1 MDRSIVRATEVFK
14 PQGTPTVTLVRE
26 PVAAESAQDFDDAIE
41 EGGKLIRVIGP
52 SKSGKTVFVDTKAQ
66 GRDLIRVSASGI
78 QSGADLWNRVL
89 ASAGA
94 EVQRTTSTAVG
105 GALGG
110 EVVGKASAGIFVA
123 KVETEGKAK
132 MDVTAARTVART
144 HASDPL
150 QAVIQLF
157 SRQEVWIFID
167 DFHYATPDVQRQL
180 AEQVK
185 YAAEE
190 WVQLI
195 IALIPGRSEDI
206 IQANSDLQ
214 GRIVDI
220 PFEYWDVDELSLI
233 AESGFPLL
241 GIRLEPGSAERLA
254 QESAGTP
261 QLMQAICLELARE
274 LGARETLDP
283 PQLFDVIPAHVGT
296 VCAKLASNRAD
307 FSSTIDQMRKGP
319 PTRGTSRKSYPDTV
333 GKERDVYE
341 LLIAAFRMN
350 PPTLKFTYEELQAR
364 VNQLAGAEVA
374 SVWESVRHMSDIAN
388 NMSAG
393 KKLDFG
399 GDLRWVSI
407 LDPYLFFALRWG

>member
-1 MDRSIVRATEVFK
+1 MRATEVFK

-26 PVAAESAQDFDDAIE
+26 PVTATSAQDFDDAIE

-52 SKSGKTVFVDTKAQ
+52 SKSGKTVFVDTKAE
-66 GRDLIRVSASGI
+66 GCELIRVSASGI

-94 EVQRTTSTAVG
+94 EVQRTTSMAIG

-110 EVVGKASAGIFVA
+110 ELVGKASVGVFFA
-123 KVETEGKAK
+123 KVETEGKAT
-132 MDVTAARTVART
+132 MDVTAERTVART

-157 SRQEVWIFID
+157 SKQAVWIFID
-167 DFHYATPDVQRQL
+167 DFHYATPEVQRQL

-190 WVQLI
+190 RVQLI

-206 IQANSDLQ
+206 IQANTDLQ

-220 PFEYWDVDELSLI
+220 PFEYWDVGELSLI
-233 AESGFPLL
+233 AQSGFPLL
-241 GIRLEPGSAERLA
+241 GIELEPGSAERLA
-254 QESAGTP
+254 QEAAGTP

-283 PQLFDVIPAHVGT
+283 SQRFDVVPTNVGT
-296 VCAKLASNRAD
+296 VCTKLASNRAD

-319 PTRGTSRKSYPDTV
+319 PTRGTSRKSYPDAV
-333 GKERDVYE
+333 GNHRDVYE
-341 LLIAAFRMN
+341 LLIDAFRMD
-350 PPTLKFTYEELQAR
+350 PPKLKLTYEELQIR
-364 VNQLAGAEVA
+364 VNSLAGAEVA

-399 GDLRWVSI
+399 GELRWVSI